1 MYLNCKQFQKGFQ
14 RLQSEFLENKL
25 LLFQIHLAKKQLFN
39 GRTTM
44 NRFIK
49 FSPIII
55 STQILKSS
63 RNKKDL
69 NDVTAAPF
77 LVSFS
82 QLPFPSKNPKTTFI
96 VVFHYFRLKK
106 RTQYFWIPV
115 IVECQKNCSLSPNC
129 IF

>member
-77 LVSFS
+77 LRWVFM
-82 QLPFPSKNPKTTFI
+82 LLEAEKKTPKTRQLWL
-96 VVFHYFRLKK
+96 HKG
-106 RTQYFWIPV
+106 
-115 IVECQKNCSLSPNC
+115 LSYLVTTLALY
-129 IF
+129 